1 MQKTTIFCTLL
12 CLIAIL
18 TTSLSLS
25 AQNKSNQIQYNT
37 LTSTKSISATAASDS
52 AIADSDG
59 DGIKD
64 NIDEDDD
71 NDGISD
77 AIEEQACAAIASST
91 ITEFIF
97 LNETF
102 GVYSFSD
109 PTTARGEIGGADS
122 PYTASTGYTYQ
133 DGETA
138 SSNNDRS
145 VADGQYTLTSQIVD
159 SSDPPANPGDNVTVT
174 PAGHVAHWAY
184 RAWEPIKDHT
194 SGDNDSNGRGR
205 MALFNGATI
214 ANNVFYKTTITGLI
228 PGVTTTYSFAAIN
241 IDNKTFDKD
250 KDGNDVMRSQP
261 DITVNF
267 YKSDG
272 TSLIATY
279 NTGKIYRCSHFT
291 DSSQDDSTCDES
303 EWQEFPSN
311 TDPDLNFTTDESTII
326 VEFVNNAAG
335 GSGNDLAI
343 DDIVIKQSLCDL
355 DGDTIADVYDLD
367 SDNDGIPDV
376 VEASIA
382 TDPTFDTA
390 TISNGKGH
398 LTGATGWTDTNNN
411 GLLDSLESLTYA
423 DFLNHP
429 WRDADGDGVPNYLD
443 LDSDNDGLFDV
454 DESGATNT
462 NDTSFYNGDG
472 DSNGNG
478 IGDGIDS
485 ETFRGN
491 APGYG
496 DGILDVFDFHE
507 GNTSLT
513 DSYGNDGQE
522 NPINTF
528 GDSNIPDYLEV
539 NPLATN
545 DPRLIYASL
554 LDGNGKLTDNT
565 DADEDGVMDSLDGDS
580 SLFGSP
586 RDINGSHSLYFDGRN
601 DFIEDSTV
609 DFSAGSGGTIMAFVK
624 YGGANTKNG
633 FQIIAG
639 KDNFYLRI
647 DTDHTIRAFIGA
659 NNLQSTTA
667 LQEGVWTHITC
678 TTKVGETK
686 LYINGVEEAS
696 TTSFGGVDNGGNF
709 MIGSSTIVSPA
720 TEPTFFYKGEID
732 EVRVFNEALAP
743 IHVKSSIYQELD
755 ENTFSKGTV
764 LTNLFPNFTDYASS
778 IIKYYKMDTYED
790 DTLENLVFSTNPS
803 GAKMYNIK
811 NIYNQTAPLPYVTT
825 QNGNW
830 SDSNTWLHGDVWDIH
845 TKSGNKDDASIVKI
859 SHDITLDGSY
869 DVQGTAGVFIES
881 GATLTISASKGL
893 YTSFAV
899 DLYGTLDLQGES
911 QLIETEHSNVT
922 NSSNGVLKRAQ
933 QGASS
938 MYEYNYWSS
947 PVGSVSSNAATNAS
961 YSVEGVISNVN
972 FTTGINGS
980 AGTISE
986 YWLYSY
992 PNKPAN
998 NINYWVHVGKSGALN
1013 AGEGFTMK
1021 GTGAAQ
1027 DYIFEGIPFSGNIPG
1042 LTLDPGNEYLIGNP
1056 YPSALDAHAFI
1067 DDHIAEGGGNNS
1079 DNIINGALYF
1089 WDHISTNTHYTRE
1102 YEGGYS
1108 IITKAGSSPAV
1119 SNDSR
1124 INASGASGKTAKRY
1138 IPVGQAFFV
1147 STVLN
1152 SSAVTTTIDGGTIIF
1167 KNSQREFKT
1176 EASSESEFLKS
1187 TSKKSA
1193 NASNIDTRP
1202 KIRLAFHSPEG
1213 YNRQLLLGTDPNAS
1227 TNFDI
1232 GFEAPL
1238 IENHREDMYWLLDDV
1253 KLVIQAIKDFEDPD
1267 LKLPLGLKVSTE
1279 GLVRLKID
1287 ALEYVDA
1294 QTEVYLFDNLLN
1306 TYHDLR
1312 ASDFEIHLSPGEYHD
1327 RFVMTFSK
1335 DAALHIDESTFDKD
1349 LHIYFNNQK
1358 NSVVLHNPKLK
1369 TVKRIGLFN
1378 ILGQLLQHFEINN
1391 KETYN
1396 EFKTKQ
1402 LSSGA
1407 YVIKLET
1414 TQGII
1419 SKKILVE

>member
-1 MQKTTIFCTLL
+1 M
-12 CLIAIL
+12 
-18 TTSLSLS
+18 
-25 AQNKSNQIQYNT
+25 
-37 LTSTKSISATAASDS
+37 SATAASDS

-102 GVYSFSD
+102 GAGTGRASMSSSDYDVYTGYCFEDNETTTSSD
-109 PTTARGEIGGADS
+109 PNACNDS
-122 PYTASTGYTYQ
+122 NSSVN
-133 DGETA
+133 DGE
-138 SSNNDRS
+138 
-145 VADGQYTLTSQIVD
+145 YTLTNHITNGNNSEPVGP
-159 SSDPPANPGDNVTVT
+159 SGSVATWAWHAWDPIT
-174 PAGHVAHWAY
+174 
-184 RAWEPIKDHT
+184 DHT
-194 SGDNDSNGRGR
+194 GDTNGR
-205 MALFNGATI
+205 MALFNADNKGE
-214 ANNVFYKTTITGLI
+214 VFYRTKINGLI
-228 PGVTTTYSFAAIN
+228 SGVLLEYSYWAVNVDNVTPG
-241 IDNKTFDKD
+241 
-250 KDGNDVMRSQP
+250 RLQP
-261 DITVNF
+261 NITVNF
-267 YKSDG
+267 YYESDL
-272 TSLIATY
+272 TTPVSTY
-279 NTGKIYRCSHFT
+279 APGKIFRCPSGMDDCDKLLRWREFKHSFT
-291 DSSQDDSTCDES
+291 PIE
-303 EWQEFPSN
+303 
-311 TDPDLNFTTDESTII
+311 TTIV
-326 VEFVNNAAG
+326 VEFVNNEDSG
-335 GSGNDLAI
+335 GGNDLAI

-355 DGDTIADVYDLD
+355 DGDSIADVYDLD

-390 TISNGKGH
+390 TMSNGKGH
-398 LTGATGWTDTNNN
+398 LTGMTGWTDANNN
-411 GLLDSLESLTYA
+411 GLLDSLEYLTYT

-462 NDTSFYNGDG
+462 HDTSFYNGDG
-472 DSNGNG
+472 DSNGDG

-496 DGILDVFDFHE
+496 DGILDVFDFQE

-522 NPINTF
+522 NPISTF
-528 GDSNIPDYLEV
+528 GDPNIPDYLEV

-545 DPRLIYASL
+545 DPRLIYANL

-601 DFIEDSTV
+601 DYIEDDTV
-609 DFSAGSGGTIMAFVK
+609 DFPAGSGGTIMAFVK
-624 YGGANTKNG
+624 YGGANTNNG

-639 KDNFYLRI
+639 KNNFYLRI

-659 NNLQSTTA
+659 NNLQSTTT
-667 LQEGVWTHITC
+667 LKEGLWTHITC

-696 TTSFGGVDNGGNF
+696 TTSFGGVDNSGNF

-732 EVRVFNEALAP
+732 EVRVFNEALSP
-743 IHVKSSIYQELD
+743 IHIKSSIYQELD
-755 ENTFSKGTV
+755 ESTFSKGSV
-764 LTNLFPNFTDYASS
+764 LTSLFPDPTDYASS
-778 IIKYYKMDTYED
+778 IIKYYKFDNYTD
-790 DTLENLVFSTNPS
+790 DILENLVSSTNPS
-803 GAKMYNIK
+803 GAKMHHFK
-811 NIYNQTAPLPYVTT
+811 TIYNQTAPLPYVTT
-825 QNGNW
+825 TSASGNW
-830 SDSNTWLHGDVWDIH
+830 SDPKTWLHGDVWDIH

-859 SHDITLDGSY
+859 SHDVTLDGSY
-869 DVQGTAGVFIES
+869 DVQGTAGIYIDP
-881 GATLTISASKGL
+881 GATLTVPASKGL

-911 QLIETEHSNVT
+911 QLIETEHSNIT
-922 NSSNGVLKRAQ
+922 NASNGVLKHAQ

-947 PVGSVSSNAATNAS
+947 PVGSVSSNAATNTS

-972 FTTGINGS
+972 FTTDINGS

-992 PNKPAN
+992 PNKPAD
-998 NINYWVHVGKSGALN
+998 NIYHWVHAGKSGALS

-1021 GTGAAQ
+1021 GTDAVQ
-1027 DYIFEGIPFSGNIPG
+1027 DYNFEGIPFSGNIPG
-1042 LTLDPGNEYLIGNP
+1042 LILDVDNEYLIGNP
-1056 YPSALDAHAFI
+1056 YPSAIDAHAFI
-1067 DDHIAEGGGNNS
+1067 DDNIADGGNNS

-1108 IITKAGSSPAV
+1108 IVTKTGETQAF

-1124 INASGASGKTAKRY
+1124 INATGAPGKIAKRY
-1138 IPVGQAFFV
+1138 IPVGQGFFV
-1147 STVLN
+1147 STVLDGTG
-1152 SSAVTTTIDGGTIIF
+1152 SVTTIKGGNIVF
-1167 KNSQREFKT
+1167 KNSQRIFVT
-1176 EASSESEFLKS
+1176 EGSGNSEFLKA
-1187 TSKKSA
+1187 TSKKST
-1193 NASNIDTRP
+1193 STSYIDTRA
-1202 KIRLAFHSPEG
+1202 KIRLALHSPES
-1213 YNRQLLLGTDPNAS
+1213 YNRQLLLGTDEGAS
-1227 TNFDI
+1227 INFDI

-1238 IENHREDMYWLLDDV
+1238 IENHKEDMYWLLDDV
-1253 KLVIQAIKDFEDPD
+1253 KLVIQAVKDFEDPD
-1267 LKLPLGLKVSTE
+1267 LKLPLGIKVSTE
-1279 GLVRLKID
+1279 GLVTLKID

-1294 QTEVYLFDNLLN
+1294 KTEVYLFDNILN

-1335 DAALHIDESTFDKD
+1335 DAALHSDESTFDKD

-1358 NSVVLHNPKLK
+1358 NCVVLRNPNLK
-1369 TVKRIGLFN
+1369 AVKTIGLFN
-1378 ILGQLLQHFEINN
+1378 ILGQPVQHFEIDNEN
-1391 KETYN
+1391 TYN
-1396 EFKTKQ
+1396 IFKTRN
-1402 LSSGA
+1402 LNSGA
-1407 YVIKLET
+1407 YIVKLQT
-1414 TQGII
+1414 AQGIV